1 MMLPVFDGTPHAFG
15 SLLIFCPITPPLGM
29 SRPRPFNPMSFDD
42 VSSDL
47 APRPTVHPLAHD
59 PVLPAAGP
67 SSKLRPRRRWFH
79 GFVEIVAA
87 IGALATEPLRGADR
101 PNILWITSEDN
112 SPYLGSYG
120 DPQAQTPHL
129 DALASQ
135 GLRYRYAFA
144 NAPVCSTARSTLI
157 TGMYATSLGVH
168 NHRSRV
174 RIPAEFKLY
183 PEHLRA
189 AGYYA
194 TNNAK
199 TDYNIAGN
207 PQPWNASSNQAH
219 YRNRGPG
226 QPFFAVFNLGS
237 SHESQVAPKSGKTTF
252 RIAPEKIV
260 LPPYHPD
267 TPEIRRDWANYYD
280 QMTIMDGEAGA
291 LLAELEQ
298 AGLADDTIVFYC
310 GDHGGA
316 LPRGKRNIHDSG
328 TRVPLIIRLPP
339 KWAHFAP
346 VKPGGWVEDPVSFVD
361 FPVTFFSLIGAP
373 IPEHY
378 EGKAFLGEKKAAP
391 RDHVFLYRGRMDERY
406 DTVRAVRDREAR
418 YVRNY
423 SPHRPWG
430 QQYSYP
436 FEVQP
441 SMRSWYAEFTAGR
454 TNEIQSAYWKPKP
467 AEEFYLLAGDPHEL
481 RNLVADP
488 QHAAKRTALQ
498 RKLRADI
505 IATRDT
511 GFIPEGMFPRLAGDK
526 TIYDYAQSSAYPI
539 ERIVDLADRA
549 TSRDAGQLPALR
561 TALDD
566 PHPVIRYWGALGCL
580 ILQEKSAPAKDRLVA
595 LLRDDYADVRIVAA
609 EALGYHGE
617 SNAALATLA
626 EIVKSPQAHEALNTL
641 EYMWRAGHAPI
652 TRVQSMVRDLKL
664 VEPADRMQRYLLSVK

>member
-1 MMLPVFDGTPHAFG
+1 M
-15 SLLIFCPITPPLGM
+15 
-29 SRPRPFNPMSFDD
+29 
-42 VSSDL
+42 
-47 APRPTVHPLAHD
+47 
-59 PVLPAAGP
+59 
-67 SSKLRPRRRWFH
+67 
-79 GFVEIVAA
+79 AA
-87 IGALATEPLRGADR
+87 IGALATEPMHAADR

-129 DALASQ
+129 DRLASQ
-135 GLRYRYAFA
+135 GVRYRHAFA
-144 NAPVCSTARSTLI
+144 NAPVCSSARSTLI
-157 TGMYATSLGVH
+157 TGMHATSLGVH
-168 NHRSRV
+168 NHRSGV
-174 RIPAEFKLY
+174 RIPANFKLY

-199 TDYNIAGN
+199 TDYNVAGN

-219 YRNRGPG
+219 YRNRAPG

-237 SHESQVAPKSGKTTF
+237 SHESQVAPKGGKTSF
-252 RIAPEKIV
+252 RIPPEKIA
-260 LPPYHPD
+260 LPPFHPD

-280 QMTIMDGEAGA
+280 QLTIMDGQAGD
-291 LLAELEQ
+291 LLAELEK

-328 TRVPLIIRLPP
+328 TRVPLIVRLPA
-339 KWAHFAP
+339 KWAHLAP
-346 VKPGGWVEDPVSFVD
+346 AQAGSWVEDPVSFVD
-361 FPVTFFSLIGAP
+361 LPVTFFSLTGVPVPA
-373 IPEHY
+373 HY
-378 EGKAFLGEKKAAP
+378 EGQPFLGEKRAAP
-391 RDHVFLYRGRMDERY
+391 REHVYLYRGRMDERY

-441 SMRSWYAEFTAGR
+441 SMRSWYAEFMAGR

-481 RNLVADP
+481 RNLIADP
-488 QHAAKRTALQ
+488 QHAAQRTALQ
-498 RKLRADI
+498 RKLRAEI

-511 GFIPEGMFPRLAGDK
+511 GFIPEGMFPRLAGDH
-526 TIYDYAQSSAYPI
+526 TLYDYAQSSAYPI

-549 TSRDAGQLPALR
+549 TSRDASHLPALQA
-561 TALDD
+561 ALEDS
-566 PHPVIRYWGALGCL
+566 HPVIRYWGALGCL
-580 ILQEKSAPAKDRLVA
+580 ILQEKSAVAKDRLVA
-595 LLRDDYADVRIVAA
+595 LLRDDFADVRIVAA
-609 EALGYHGE
+609 EALGYHRE
-617 SNAALATLA
+617 SNAALTTLA
-626 EIVKSPQAHEALNTL
+626 EIVKSSQPHEALAALNTL
-641 EYMWRAGHAPI
+641 EYMWRAGHAPLA
-652 TRVQSMVRDLKL
+652 RVQSMVRELKL
-664 VEPADRMQRYLLSVK
+664 VEPADRMQRYLLNVQ

>member
-1 MMLPVFDGTPHAFG
+1 
-15 SLLIFCPITPPLGM
+15 
-29 SRPRPFNPMSFDD
+29 MSFDD

-47 APRPTVHPLAHD
+47 AARPAIQSLAR
-59 PVLPAAGP
+59 
-67 SSKLRPRRRWFH
+67 RPWFH
-79 GFVEIVAA
+79 GLVAIVAA
-87 IGALATEPLRGADR
+87 IGALATEPLHAADR

-120 DPQAQTPHL
+120 DPQAQTPNL
-129 DALASQ
+129 DRLASQ
-135 GLRYRYAFA
+135 GVRYRHAFA

-157 TGMYATSLGVH
+157 TGMHATSLGVH

-174 RIPAEFKLY
+174 RIPADFKLY

-199 TDYNIAGN
+199 TDYNLAGN

-219 YRNRGPG
+219 YRNRAPG

-237 SHESQVAPKSGKTTF
+237 SHESQVAPKGGKTTF

-280 QMTIMDGEAGA
+280 QMTIMDGQAGD
-291 LLAELEQ
+291 LLAELEK

-328 TRVPLIIRLPP
+328 TRVPLIVRLPA
-339 KWAHFAP
+339 KWAHLAP
-346 VKPGGWVEDPVSFVD
+346 AKAGGWVEDPVSFVD
-361 FPVTFFSLIGAP
+361 LPATFFSLIGAP
-373 IPEHY
+373 IPAHY

-391 RDHVFLYRGRMDERY
+391 REHVYLYRGRMDERY

-441 SMRSWYAEFTAGR
+441 SMRSWYAEFMAGR

-498 RKLRADI
+498 RKLRAEI

-511 GFIPEGMFPRLAGDK
+511 GFIPEGMFPRLAGEK
-526 TIYDYAQSSAYPI
+526 TIYDYAQSPAYPI

-549 TSRDAGQLPALR
+549 TSRDASHLPALR

-580 ILQEKSAPAKDRLVA
+580 VLQDKSAAAKAQLVA
-595 LLRDDYADVRIVAA
+595 RLRDDYADVRIVAA
-609 EALGYHGE
+609 EALGYHRE
-617 SNAALATLA
+617 STAALTALA
-626 EIVKSPQAHEALNTL
+626 EIVKSPQAHEALAALNTL

-652 TRVQSMVRDLKL
+652 ARVQSLVRDLKL
-664 VEPADRMQRYLLSVK
+664 VEPADRMQRYLLSVR

>member
-1 MMLPVFDGTPHAFG
+1 
-15 SLLIFCPITPPLGM
+15 
-29 SRPRPFNPMSFDD
+29 MSFDD

-47 APRPTVHPLAHD
+47 AARPAIQSLAR
-59 PVLPAAGP
+59 
-67 SSKLRPRRRWFH
+67 RPWFH
-79 GFVEIVAA
+79 GLVAIVAA
-87 IGALATEPLRGADR
+87 IGALATVPLCAADR

-129 DALASQ
+129 DRLASQ
-135 GLRYRYAFA
+135 GVRYRHAFA

-157 TGMYATSLGVH
+157 TGMHATSLGVH

-174 RIPAEFKLY
+174 RIPADFKLY

-199 TDYNIAGN
+199 TDYNVAGN

-219 YRNRGPG
+219 YRNRAPG

-237 SHESQVAPKSGKTTF
+237 SHESQVAPKGGKTSF
-252 RIAPEKIV
+252 RIPPEKIV

-280 QMTIMDGEAGA
+280 QMTIMDGQVGD
-291 LLAELEQ
+291 LLAELEK
-298 AGLADDTIVFYC
+298 AGLADDTIVLYC

-328 TRVPLIIRLPP
+328 TRVPLIVRLPA
-339 KWAHFAP
+339 KWAHLAP
-346 VKPGGWVEDPVSFVD
+346 AKAGGWVEDPVSFVD
-361 FPVTFFSLIGAP
+361 LPVTFFSLIGAP
-373 IPEHY
+373 IPAHY
-378 EGKAFLGEKKAAP
+378 EGKAFLGEKKTAP
-391 RDHVFLYRGRMDERY
+391 REHVYLYRGRMDERY

-441 SMRSWYAEFTAGR
+441 SMRSWYAEFMAGR

-498 RKLRADI
+498 RKLRAEI

-526 TIYDYAQSSAYPI
+526 TIYDYAQSPAYPI

-549 TSRDAGQLPALR
+549 TSRDASHLPALR
-561 TALDD
+561 AALEDS
-566 PHPVIRYWGALGCL
+566 HPVIRYWGALGCL
-580 ILQEKSAPAKDRLVA
+580 ILQEKSSPAKDRLVA
-595 LLRDDYADVRIVAA
+595 LLRDDHADVRIVAA

-617 SNAALATLA
+617 GNAALATLA
-626 EIVKSPQAHEALNTL
+626 EIVKSPQAHEALAALNTL

-652 TRVQSMVRDLKL
+652 ARVQSMVRDLKL